1 MGKNGNAKHVERA
14 LVTGAAGGLGSA
26 LCRLFAADG
35 TNLVLLDWNAAGLEK
50 LKAAIGSQVE
60 VDNYVI
66 DIRDSPA
73 FEACLQQILEKYRS
87 IDLVVANA
95 GIDHAM
101 PLDRYDWR
109 QVNDH
114 FATNVIA
121 NVVLCSVLVPY
132 LLARGGGH
140 VAAIASLGAL
150 GGFPYEAA
158 YCSSKAA
165 LATFIE
171 GLRAELAPR
180 GVRFTTIFPG
190 FIDTPMLHA
199 NAFAPTGVMPV
210 DYAAA
215 RIHRAILA
223 RKPTLHFPLW
233 PYLQLSLAKLIP
245 ARLRDAIAR
254 SVMKKDFGRRVGT
267 P

>member
-1 MGKNGNAKHVERA
+1 MSATRFERA
-14 LVTGAAGGLGSA
+14 LVTGAAGGLGSR

-35 TNLVLLDWNAAGLEK
+35 TALVLLDWNAAGLEK
-50 LKAAIGSQVE
+50 VKAEIGSRVE
-60 VDNYVI
+60 VNNYVI
-66 DIRDSPA
+66 DIRDCDA
-73 FEACLQQILEKYRS
+73 LEACLKGILEKHQR
-87 IDLVVANA
+87 IDLVVGNA
-95 GIDHAM
+95 GIDHPM
-101 PLDRYDWR
+101 PLDRCDWR

-114 FATNVIA
+114 FATNVTA

-140 VAAIASLGAL
+140 IAAIASLGAL

-165 LATFIE
+165 LATFVE

-180 GVRFTTIFPG
+180 RVSFTTIFPG
-190 FIDTPMLHA
+190 FIDTPMLHG
-199 NAFAPTGVMPV
+199 NAFEPNGVMPA

-215 RIHRAILA
+215 RIHRAIVA
-223 RKPTLHFPLW
+223 RQPTLHFPLS

-254 SVMKKDFGRRVGT
+254 SVMKKDFGRPVS
-267 P
+267 